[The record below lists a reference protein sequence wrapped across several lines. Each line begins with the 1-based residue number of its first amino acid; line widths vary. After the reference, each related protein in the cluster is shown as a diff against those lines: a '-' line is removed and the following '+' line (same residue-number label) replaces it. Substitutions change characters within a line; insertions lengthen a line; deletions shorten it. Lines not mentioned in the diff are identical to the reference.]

1 MYAKRSAARSVR
13 ASPAHISSVP
23 TSLRNAFPGYFAL
36 VIATGIVSIAL
47 ADQGF
52 AAAAWTLFAI
62 DAIAYVLL
70 WGCGFARLAAGVRDV
85 VGDLADHRA
94 GPAFLTIVAGTGV
107 LGVQCVRLAQWP
119 IVAAA
124 LWLASVA
131 LWFLLLYGFFA
142 AVTLAE
148 AKPRLEHGID
158 GSWLLAT
165 VATEA
170 VAVLGTLV
178 ADAFPRPD
186 AVVFASL
193 MLFLAG
199 AMLYIV
205 VIGLIFFRWTFRP
218 MDVHGMTPTYW
229 INMGAVAITTLAGAR
244 IGEVAARYPFVAEL
258 EHFVA
263 GFTLFFWATGTWWIP
278 LLVVVFAWRHLR
290 HGEGLR
296 YDPRYWSLVF
306 PLGMYSVATYAYA
319 HANKL
324 SFLMPVARIA
334 GELAVVAWALTA
346 LGLVRQL
353 PALRA
358 RRAA

>member
-1 MYAKRSAARSVR
+1 M
-13 ASPAHISSVP
+13 
-23 TSLRNAFPGYFAL
+23 
-36 VIATGIVSIAL
+36 ATGIVSVAL

-52 AAAAWTLFAI
+52 VRAAWALFAVN
-62 DAIAYVLL
+62 AVAYVVL
-70 WGCGFARLAAGVRDV
+70 WGCGFAKLAAGARNA
-85 VGDLADHRA
+85 LANLSDHRS
-94 GPAFLTIVAGTGV
+94 GPAFLTIVAGTCV
-107 LGVQCVRLAQWP
+107 LGVQCVRLGRWP
-119 IVAAA
+119 ALAAV

-131 LWFLLLYGFFA
+131 LWFLLLYGFLA

-170 VAVLGTLV
+170 VAVLGTMV

-186 AVVFASL
+186 AVIFASVV
-193 MLFLAG
+193 LFLAG

-229 INMGAVAITTLAGAR
+229 INMGAVAITTLAGAQ

-290 HGEGLR
+290 HGAAMR
-296 YDPRYWSLVF
+296 NDPRYWSLVF
-306 PLGMYSVATYAYA
+306 PLGMYGVATQAYA
-319 HANKL
+319 HANKVA
-324 SFLMPVARIA
+324 FLLPVARIA
-334 GELAVVAWALTA
+334 GDVAFIAWVLAAI
-346 LGLVRQL
+346 GLVRRFL
-353 PALRA
+353 H
-358 RRAA
+358 RRQKASVAP

>member
-1 MYAKRSAARSVR
+1 LAARSIR
-13 ASPAHISSVP
+13 ASPAHISSASTP
-23 TSLRNAFPGYFAL
+23 LRNAFPGYFAL
-36 VIATGIVSIAL
+36 VMATGIVSIAL

-52 AAAAWTLFAI
+52 AAAAWVLFVVNAV
-62 DAIAYVLL
+62 AYVLL
-70 WGCGFARLAAGVRDV
+70 WGCGFARLTAGVRGV
-85 VGDLADHRA
+85 IAELADHRA
-94 GPAFLTIVAGTGV
+94 GPAFLTVVAGTCV
-107 LGVQCVRLAQWP
+107 LGVQCLRLAHWP
-119 IVAAA
+119 AVAAA
-124 LWLASVA
+124 LWLASLV

-142 AVTLAE
+142 AVTLAGD
-148 AKPRLEHGID
+148 KPRLEHGID

-186 AVVFASL
+186 TVVFATL
-193 MLFLAG
+193 VLFLAG

-205 VIGLIFFRWTFRP
+205 VIGLIFFRWMFRP
-218 MDVHGMTPTYW
+218 MDVHAMTPTYW
-229 INMGAVAITTLAGAR
+229 INMGAVAITTLAGSQ
-244 IGEVAARYPFVAEL
+244 IGEVAARYPFVADL

-290 HGEGLR
+290 HGASLR

-306 PLGMYSVATYAYA
+306 PLGMYSVATQAYA

-324 SFLMPVARIA
+324 AFLLPVARIA
-334 GELAVVAWALTA
+334 GDLALVAWVLTA
-346 LGLVRQL
+346 FGLLRQL
-353 PALRA
+353 PVLRA
-358 RRAA
+358 RRATSRT

>member
-1 MYAKRSAARSVR
+1 MR
-13 ASPAHISSVP
+13 ASPAHIPSVP
-23 TSLRNAFPGYFAL
+23 APLRNAFPGYFAL
-36 VIATGIVSIAL
+36 VMATGIVSIAL

-52 AAAAWTLFAI
+52 AGAAWTLFAI
-62 DAIAYVLL
+62 NAIAYVLL

-85 VGDLADHRA
+85 AADLADHRA
-94 GPAFLTIVAGTGV
+94 GPAFLTVVAGTCV
-107 LGVQCVRLAQWP
+107 LGVQCVRLAHWP
-119 IVAAA
+119 AIAAA
-124 LWLASVA
+124 LWLASLV
-131 LWFLLLYGFFA
+131 LWFLLLYGFLA
-142 AVTLAE
+142 AVTLVGD
-148 AKPRLEHGID
+148 KPRLEHGID

-186 AVVFASL
+186 AVIFASL
-193 MLFLAG
+193 VLFLAG

-229 INMGAVAITTLAGAR
+229 INMGAVAITTLAGAQ

-278 LLVVVFAWRHLR
+278 LLVIMFVWRHLR
-290 HGEGLR
+290 HGASLR
-296 YDPRYWSLVF
+296 YDSRYWSLVF
-306 PLGMYSVATYAYA
+306 PLGMYSVATQAYA

-324 SFLMPVARIA
+324 AFLLPVARIA
-334 GELAVVAWALTA
+334 GDLALVAWALTA

-353 PALRA
+353 RA
-358 RRAA
+358 HGAAKSVSEV